1 MKDYSNY
8 KPNNHFYSGSE
19 DKIGIV
25 IDGQN
30 FIAKFQKNTEI
41 GLIDN
46 HYSEFLGSHIF
57 SALGINTQETRLGL
71 YKGKEC
77 VLMRDF
83 TSKNEQ
89 FVPFNDVGDST
100 LDEDKDHF
108 HYSYDDIMTMLEAN
122 RKLIEVKETISF
134 FWDMYLV
141 DALIGNF
148 DRHGGNWGFLKK
160 DDHYRVAPVF
170 DNGSSFFPRLNN
182 DDSLKEVLSNEK
194 EMSKR
199 IFTFPTSQIRLG
211 NRKSSYFEVISSLKF
226 PECNKAILRIVPK
239 VHLQDLNA
247 FIDSIPDWS
256 NTRKD
261 FYKTILKM
269 RFYGLLRG
277 PYKELC
283 R

>member
-1 MKDYSNY
+1 MEDYSNY
-8 KPNNHFYSGSE
+8 KQNNHFYSGSE

-25 IDGQN
+25 INGQN
-30 FIAKFQKNTEI
+30 FIVKFQKSTEI

-83 TSKNEQ
+83 ISNNEQ

-100 LDEDKDHF
+100 LEEDKERF

-122 RKLIEVKETISF
+122 RKLTEVKETISF

-160 DDHYRVAPVF
+160 NNQYRAAPVF
-170 DNGSSFFPRLNN
+170 DNGSSFFPRLNS
-182 DDSLKEVLSNEK
+182 DESLKEVLNNE
-194 EMSKR
+194 EEINKR
-199 IFTFPTSQIRLG
+199 TYEFPTSQIRLG
-211 NRKSSYFEVISSLKF
+211 NQKSSYFEVISSLKF
-226 PECNKAILRIVPK
+226 SECNKALLRIVPK
-239 VHLQDLNA
+239 VHLQELNA
-247 FIDSIPDWS
+247 FIDSISDWS
-256 NTRKD
+256 DTRKE
-261 FYKTILKM
+261 FYKTILKA
-269 RFYGLLRG
+269 RFYGLLQG

-283 R
+283 K